1 MKKECIRLK
10 GMDFITVNLI
20 VLNMDA
26 GHSFETI
33 KKYALKDISNRS
45 QKSQL
50 SKKLDSWYNEFIEK
64 TTLDIQ
70 TKKLDEFYNF
80 IGWK

>member
-1 MKKECIRLK
+1 
-10 GMDFITVNLI
+10 
-20 VLNMDA
+20 MDA

-64 TTLDIQ
+64 TSLDIQ

-80 IGWK
+80 IGWN